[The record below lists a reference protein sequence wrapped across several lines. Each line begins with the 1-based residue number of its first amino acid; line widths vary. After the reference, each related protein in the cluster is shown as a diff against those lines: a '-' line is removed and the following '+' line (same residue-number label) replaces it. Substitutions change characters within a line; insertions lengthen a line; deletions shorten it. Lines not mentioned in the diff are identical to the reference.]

1 MRTLIFAVAVS
12 SLYGCVVAVAHRT
25 PVEIAA
31 TSMAADTSAPVF
43 ISAPGASASLPFSD
57 AVRVGHILYLSGK
70 LGTDPATGALAPG
83 GIGPETRQ
91 ALENIRRTLEANG
104 SSMDRVFKCSVF
116 LADMKEWPAMNAVYV
131 TFFPNHRPA
140 RSAFGATGLA
150 LNARTEIECAATV
163 GM

>member
-1 MRTLIFAVAVS
+1 MRAVILS
-12 SLYGCVVAVAHRT
+12 M
-25 PVEIAA
+25 IAA
-31 TSMAADTSAPVF
+31 TSLSGCAVSVGHGNVNQPTSATEPIPAPVF
-43 ISAPGASASLPFSD
+43 ITAPGAAATLPFSD
-57 AVRVGHILYLSGK
+57 AVRVGNILYLSGK
-70 LGTDPATGALAPG
+70 LGTDPVTNQLVPG

-104 SSMDRVFKCSVF
+104 SSLDRVFKCSVF

-150 LNARTEIECAATV
+150 LNARTEIECAAV
-163 GM
+163 AGM

>member
-1 MRTLIFAVAVS
+1 MLSVASATLLTACSVS
-12 SLYGCVVAVAHRT
+12 VGHGT
-25 PVEIAA
+25 TNQPA
-31 TSMAADTSAPVF
+31 TSVSPESPTTPVF
-43 ISAPGASASLPFSD
+43 ITAPGAAASLPFSE
-57 AVRVGHILYLSGK
+57 AVRVGNILYLSGK
-70 LGTDPATGALAPG
+70 VGADPATNQLVPG

-91 ALENIRRTLEANG
+91 ALENIRTTLEANG
-104 SSMDRVFKCSVF
+104 SSLDRVFKCQVF

-163 GM
+163 AN

>member
-1 MRTLIFAVAVS
+1 MAVI
-12 SLYGCVVAVAHRT
+12 SLSGCVVAVAHRT

-31 TSMAADTSAPVF
+31 TSGAADTSAPVF
-43 ISAPGASASLPFSD
+43 ITAPGGASTLPFSD
-57 AVRVGHILYLSGK
+57 AVRVGNIIYLSGK
-70 LGTDPATGALAPG
+70 LGTDPATGALVHG

-116 LADMKEWPAMNAVYV
+116 LADMKEWPAMNTVYV
-131 TFFPNHRPA
+131 TFFPNHKPA

-163 GM
+163 GI